1 MTRPVTLRFMFFAM
15 LGFPLYA
22 AGAQAPSPPDTYVRV
37 SPRDANYLEFTDG
50 SPYIPIGLNMISP
63 PAAATE
69 EESLHGFDAWLT
81 SLSAQGGNYIRVW
94 LSNPFWSVEHEKC
107 GVYDEARARRID
119 RLLEMCRAHHIR
131 VKMTLEHFRS
141 IGGGPQPWADNPLYN
156 VRNGG
161 PAESMA
167 DFFAGEASR
176 QAFRKKIAWYGERF
190 GSPPI
195 VYGWELWNE
204 VNAVTGGD
212 YMDWT
217 AVMLPELHKTF
228 AKNLGMQ
235 SLGSFDSPRARDD
248 YHRLSTMPGNDVAQV
263 HRYLDLGAELEVC
276 KGPVDVLA
284 ADAVRELQSYHPHRP
299 VLLAES
305 GAVEPNHR
313 GPSRYYRV
321 DRDGM
326 LLHDILFAPFF
337 AGAAGPGQVWH
348 WDTYVAAN
356 NLWYHYARFAEVV
369 RGLDPPAEA
378 FQPSLLPHPR
388 LRVYALKGLHTVLL
402 WCRDSH
408 NTWESELK
416 RGEKPD
422 VLKGEIVDL
431 GPVLRGAHP
440 LAVRVYDP
448 WADRWSDSMLHD
460 GTITLPA
467 FSRSLVIRISL

>member
-1 MTRPVTLRFMFFAM
+1 MTRSATLCFILLAT
-15 LGFPLYA
+15 LGFPPNEV
-22 AGAQAPSPPDTYVRV
+22 GAQMPSSQDTYVRV
-37 SPRDANYLEFTDG
+37 SLRDANYLELTDG

-63 PAAATE
+63 PPAATE
-69 EESLHGFDAWLT
+69 EESLHGFDAWLA
-81 SLSAQGGNYIRVW
+81 SLSAHGGNYLRVW

-107 GVYDEARARRID
+107 GVYNEARARRID
-119 RLLEMCRAHHIR
+119 RLLEMCRVHHIR

-156 VRNGG
+156 VLNGG
-161 PAESMA
+161 PAQSMA

-176 QAFRKKIAWYGERF
+176 RAFQEKLAWYGGRF
-190 GSPPI
+190 GSQPI
-195 VYGWELWNE
+195 IYGWELWNE

-228 AKNLGMQ
+228 ARNLGMQ
-235 SLGSFDSPRARDD
+235 SLGSFDSPRARAD
-248 YHRLSTMPGNDVAQV
+248 YRRLSTMPGNDVAQV

-284 ADAVRELQSYHPHRP
+284 ADAVREVQSYSPRRP

-321 DRDGM
+321 DRHGT
-326 LLHDILFAPFF
+326 LLHDVLFAPFF

-356 NLWYHYARFAEVV
+356 NLWFHYARFAEVV
-369 RGLDPPAEA
+369 RGLDPPDEG
-378 FQPSLLPHPR
+378 FRPSLLPHPR
-388 LRVYALKGLHTVLL
+388 LRVYSLRGVHTVLI

-408 NTWESELK
+408 NTWKSELE

-422 VLKGEIVDL
+422 VLKQMKVDL
-431 GPVLRGAHP
+431 GPVLGRANP
-440 LAVRVYDP
+440 QTVRVYDP
-448 WADRWSDSMLHD
+448 WIDHWSDSKLHD